1 MLRFNDILERLT
13 SYYPNADIELLKKAY
28 VFSAKVHLGQVR
40 LSGEP
45 YLNHPLEV
53 AGILTQL
60 KLNVASVATGLLH
73 DTMEDTL
80 TTLKEIQE
88 NFGEETAQLVDGL
101 TKISLIS
108 LRSSEERQAENF
120 RKMILAMVK
129 DIRVI
134 LIKLADR
141 LHNMRTL
148 QYQSPEKQSE
158 ISQETLDIYAPLA
171 DRLGIDWIKS
181 ELEDLAFQYLYPENY
196 DKIRRKIAKK
206 EKERTRYIEEVKRT
220 LMKKLYENHIE
231 GEVTGRLKQIYS
243 IYLKMKEQNIDFD
256 QVYDITAFRV
266 IVHSIKE
273 CYDVLG
279 IIHSTW
285 KPIPG
290 KFKDYV
296 GLPKE
301 NMYQSL
307 HTTVIGPYG
316 ERIEIQIR
324 THEMHKISEEGIAA
338 HWKYKGGKV
347 VEEAEDKR
355 FTWLRQLL
363 EWQRDLK
370 DNREFIESVKVELF
384 PNEVYIFTPKGEV
397 KQFPV
402 GSTPIDFAYSIHS
415 DIGNHCVGAKV
426 NSKIVPLRYE
436 LRSGDTIEILTS
448 PNQKP
453 SKDWLKLVKTSR
465 AKAKIRQ
472 WFTAE
477 EREKSIT
484 LGKEILEKELRKYDL
499 QQAKLMKSGELA
511 KVANEFSYQGVED
524 LIAAVGYG
532 KVTANQV
539 IGKILPQE
547 KLDQQKEELQEGRLK
562 HLIQKITRGPKD
574 ALLIKGIDNVMVRY
588 AGCCNPVPGDK
599 VVGFITRGRGV
610 TIHTADCQNA
620 MDDDPHRK
628 VEVEW
633 DSTKE
638 YSYPV
643 PIRIYSED
651 KKGLLGEIS
660 NSISS
665 NGANIRNAR
674 VDTTED
680 KKAVSTF
687 EVEIRDLNHLNK
699 VIRALGKI
707 KGVRQ
712 VERMRVEAPPNLNPQ
727 TLLSA
732 KPKSQTNPNPKQS
745 LTAN

>member
-13 SYYPNADIELLKKAY
+13 SYHPNADIELLKKAY

-60 KLNVASVATGLLH
+60 KLDVASVATGLLH
-73 DTMEDTL
+73 DTVEDTL
-80 TTLKEIQE
+80 TTPKEIQE
-88 NFGEETAQLVDGL
+88 NFGEEIAQLVDGL
-101 TKISLIS
+101 TKLNK
-108 LRSSEERQAENF
+108 LDLVTKEATQAENL
-120 RKMILAMVK
+120 RKLLLAIADDV
-129 DIRVI
+129 RVL

-141 LHNMRTL
+141 LHNMRTI
-148 QYQSPEKQSE
+148 SHVPPEKRRR
-158 ISQETLDIYAPLA
+158 IAQETLDIYAPLA
-171 DRLGIDWIKS
+171 HRLGIDWIKS
-181 ELEDLAFQYLYPENY
+181 ELEGLAFQYLHPEIY
-196 DKIRRKIAKK
+196 EEIRRKIAKR
-206 EKERTRYIEEVKRT
+206 EKERIRYIEELKRT
-220 LMKKLYENHIE
+220 LMKKLYENHID

-243 IYLKMKEQNIDFD
+243 IYLKMKDQNIDFD

-266 IVHSIKE
+266 IVDSFKA

-279 IIHSTW
+279 IIHSIW

-290 KFKDYV
+290 KFKDYI

-324 THEMHKISEEGIAA
+324 THEMHKIAEEGIAA
-338 HWKYKGGKV
+338 HWKYKEGKV

-370 DNREFIESVKVELF
+370 DNQEFIENLKVDLF

-397 KQFPV
+397 KQFPI

-415 DIGNHCVGAKV
+415 DVGNHCVGAKV

-436 LRSGDTIEILTS
+436 LRSGDTVEINTS

-453 SKDWLKLVKTSR
+453 SKDWLKLVKTPR
-465 AKAKIRQ
+465 AKTKIRQ
-472 WFTAE
+472 WFTVE

-484 LGKEILEKELRKYDL
+484 LGKEILEKEFRKYDL
-499 QQAKLMKSGELA
+499 QQAKLIKSGELA
-511 KVANEFSYQGVED
+511 KVSNEFSFQGVED

-532 KVTANQV
+532 KVTANQI

-547 KLDQQKEELQEGRLK
+547 KLEQQKEELEEGRFK
-562 HLIQKITRGPKD
+562 HLIQKITRAPKD
-574 ALLIKGIDNVMVRY
+574 ALLIRGIDNVMVRY

-620 MDDDPHRK
+620 LDDDPHRK
-628 VEVEW
+628 VDVEW
-633 DSTKE
+633 DSKKE
-638 YSYPV
+638 YIYPV
-643 PIRIYSED
+643 RIRIYSDD
-651 KKGLLGEIS
+651 KKGLLAEIS

-665 NGANIRNAR
+665 NEANIKNAR

-680 KKAVSTF
+680 RNAVSTF

-699 VIRALGKI
+699 VIKALGKI
-707 KGVRQ
+707 KGVHQ
-712 VERMRVEAPPNLNPQ
+712 VERMRAEAQ
-727 TLLSA
+727 AES
-732 KPKSQTNPNPKQS
+732 
-745 LTAN
+745 

>member
-1 MLRFNDILERLT
+1 MLRFNDVLETLT
-13 SYYPNADIELLKKAY
+13 SYQPNADIELLKKAY

-60 KLNVASVATGLLH
+60 KLDGASVATGLLH
-73 DTMEDTL
+73 DTVEDTL
-80 TTLKEIQE
+80 TTPKEIQE
-88 NFGEETAQLVDGL
+88 NFGEEIAQLVDGL
-101 TKISLIS
+101 TKISRIS
-108 LRSSEERQAENF
+108 LRSSEEHQAENF

-148 QYQSPEKQSE
+148 QYQSPGKQME
-158 ISQETLDIYAPLA
+158 IAQETLDIYAPLA
-171 DRLGIDWIKS
+171 HRLGIEWLKS
-181 ELEDLAFQYLYPENY
+181 ELEDLAFQYLHPEIY
-196 DKIRRKIAKK
+196 DEIRRKIAKK
-206 EKERTRYIEEVKRT
+206 EKERARYIDEVKRT

-231 GEVTGRLKQIYS
+231 GEVTGRLKQIHS

-266 IVHSIKE
+266 IVNSIKA

-279 IIHSTW
+279 IIHSIW

-290 KFKDYV
+290 KFKDYI
-296 GLPKE
+296 GLPKD

-324 THEMHKISEEGIAA
+324 THEMHKIAEEGIAA
-338 HWKYKGGKV
+338 HWKYKEGKL

-370 DNREFIESVKVELF
+370 DNQEFIESLKVDLF

-397 KQFPV
+397 RQFPI
-402 GSTPIDFAYSIHS
+402 GSTPVDFAYSIHS

-426 NSKIVPLRYE
+426 NGKIVPLRYE

-448 PNQKP
+448 ANQKP

-465 AKAKIRQ
+465 AKTKIRQ
-472 WFTAE
+472 WFTVE
-477 EREKSIT
+477 EREKSIN
-484 LGKEILEKELRKYDL
+484 LGKDILEKELRKYDL
-499 QQAKLMKSGELA
+499 QQTKLIKSGELA
-511 KVANEFSYQGVED
+511 KVANEFSFQGVED

-532 KVTANQV
+532 KVTANQI

-547 KLDQQKEELQEGRLK
+547 KLEQQKEELEGGRIK
-562 HLIQKITRGPKD
+562 HLIQKITRAPKD
-574 ALLIKGIDNVMVRY
+574 ALLIRGIDNVMVRY

-620 MDDDPHRK
+620 IDDDPNRK

-633 DSTKE
+633 DSKKE
-638 YSYPV
+638 YIYPV
-643 PIRIYSED
+643 RIRIYSDD
-651 KKGLLGEIS
+651 KKGLLAEIS

-665 NGANIRNAR
+665 NGANIKNAR

-680 KKAVSTF
+680 KNAVCTF

-707 KGVRQ
+707 KGVHQ
-712 VERMRVEAPPNLNPQ
+712 VERMREEAQ
-727 TLLSA
+727 TES
-732 KPKSQTNPNPKQS
+732 
-745 LTAN
+745 

>member
-13 SYYPNADIELLKKAY
+13 SYHPNADVELLKKAY

-60 KLNVASVATGLLH
+60 RLDVASVATGLLH
-73 DTMEDTL
+73 DTVEDTL
-80 TTLKEIQE
+80 TTLEEIQE
-88 NFGEETAQLVDGL
+88 NFGKEIAQLVDGL

-108 LRSSEERQAENF
+108 LKSSEENQAENF

-148 QYQSPEKQSE
+148 GYHHPEKQVR
-158 ISQETLDIYAPLA
+158 IAQETLDIYAPLA
-171 DRLGIDWIKS
+171 HRLGIDWIKS
-181 ELEDLAFQYLYPENY
+181 ELEDLAFQYLHPQNY
-196 DKIRRKIAKK
+196 EEIQRKIARR

-243 IYLKMKEQNIDFD
+243 IYLKMKDQNLDFD

-266 IVHSIKE
+266 IVNSIKE

-279 IIHSTW
+279 IIHSLW

-324 THEMHKISEEGIAA
+324 THEMHRIAEEGIAA
-338 HWKYKGGKV
+338 HWKYKEGKV

-370 DNREFIESVKVELF
+370 DDAEFIESVKVDLF
-384 PNEVYIFTPKGEV
+384 PHEVYVFTPKGAV
-397 KQFPV
+397 KQFPL
-402 GSTPIDFAYSIHS
+402 GATPVDFAYSIHS
-415 DIGNHCVGAKV
+415 DVGNHCSGAKV
-426 NSKIVPLRYE
+426 NGKIVPLRYE
-436 LRSGDTIEILTS
+436 LRSGDTVEIMTS

-453 SKDWLKLVKTSR
+453 SKDWLKFVKTAR
-465 AKAKIRQ
+465 AKTKIRQ
-472 WFTAE
+472 WFTNE
-477 EREKSIT
+477 EREKSIN
-484 LGKEILEKELRKYDL
+484 LGKEILEKEFRKYDL
-499 QQAKLMKSGELA
+499 QQAKLIKTGELA
-511 KVANEFSYQGVED
+511 KVANEFSYQGVDD

-532 KVTANQV
+532 KVTANQI

-547 KLDQQKEELQEGRLK
+547 RLEQQKEEHEEGRLK
-562 HLIQKITRGPKD
+562 SLFKKITHAPKD
-574 ALLIKGIDNVMVRY
+574 ALLIKGVDNVMVRY
-588 AGCCNPVPGDK
+588 AGCCNPLPGDR

-610 TIHTADCQNA
+610 TIHAADCQNA
-620 MDDDPHRK
+620 MDDDPNRK

-643 PIRIYSED
+643 RVRIYSDD
-651 KKGLLGEIS
+651 KKGLLAEIS
-660 NSISS
+660 NSISA
-665 NGANIRNAR
+665 NEANIRNAR

-687 EVEIRDLNHLNK
+687 EVEIRDLNHLKK
-699 VIRALGKI
+699 VIRALEKI
-707 KGVRQ
+707 KGVHRA
-712 VERMRVEAPPNLNPQ
+712 ERVRVEAQ
-727 TLLSA
+727 AES
-732 KPKSQTNPNPKQS
+732 
-745 LTAN
+745 

>member
-1 MLRFNDILERLT
+1 MLRFNDILDRLT
-13 SYYPNADIELLKKAY
+13 SYNPNADMDLLRKAY

-53 AGILTQL
+53 AGIITQL
-60 KLNVASVATGLLH
+60 KLDVASVATGFLH
-73 DTMEDTL
+73 DTVEDTL
-80 TTLKEIQE
+80 TTRKEIQE
-88 NFGEETAQLVDGL
+88 NFGEEIAQLVDGL
-101 TKISLIS
+101 TKISQIS
-108 LRSSEERQAENF
+108 LRSSEEHQAENF

-129 DIRVI
+129 DIRVL

-148 QYQSPEKQSE
+148 KYHSPEKQLE
-158 ISQETLDIYAPLA
+158 IAQETLDIYAPLA
-171 DRLGIDWIKS
+171 HRLGIDWIKS
-181 ELEDLAFQYLYPENY
+181 ELENLAFQHIHPELYEE
-196 DKIRRKIAKK
+196 IRRKITKK
-206 EKERTRYIEEVKRT
+206 EKERERYIDEVKRI
-220 LMKKLYENHIE
+220 LMKKLYENRIE
-231 GEVTGRLKQIYS
+231 GEVTGRLKQTYS
-243 IYLKMKEQNIDFD
+243 IYLKMKDQNIDFN

-266 IVHSIKE
+266 VVNSMKE

-279 IIHSTW
+279 IIHSLW

-290 KFKDYV
+290 KFKDYI

-307 HTTVIGPYG
+307 HTAVIGPYG

-324 THEMHKISEEGIAA
+324 THEMHRIAEEGIAA
-338 HWKYKGGKV
+338 HWKYKEGKIL
-347 VEEAEDKR
+347 EEADDKR

-370 DNREFIESVKVELF
+370 DDREFIESVKVDLF
-384 PNEVYIFTPKGEV
+384 PHEVYIFTPKGEV
-397 KQFPV
+397 KQFPI
-402 GSTPIDFAYSIHS
+402 GSTPVDFAYSIHS

-426 NSKIVPLRYE
+426 NGKIVPLKYE
-436 LRSGDTIEILTS
+436 FRSGDTVEIMTS

-453 SKDWLKLVKTSR
+453 SKDWLKFVKTSR
-465 AKAKIRQ
+465 AKTKVRQ

-477 EREKSIT
+477 EREKSVT
-484 LGKEILEKELRKYDL
+484 LGKEILDKELRKYEL
-499 QQAKLMKSGELA
+499 QQAKLIKSGDLA
-511 KVANEFSYQGVED
+511 RVASEFSFQGIED
-524 LIAAVGYG
+524 LIAAIGYG
-532 KVTANQV
+532 KLTVNQI

-547 KLDQQKEELQEGRLK
+547 RLEQQQEELKEGRFK
-562 HLIQKITRGPKD
+562 HFVQKITRSPKD

-633 DSTKE
+633 DSAKE

-643 PIRIYSED
+643 RIRIYSED
-651 KKGLLGEIS
+651 KKGLLAEIS
-660 NSISS
+660 NSFSS
-665 NGANIRNAR
+665 TEANIKNAR

-680 KKAVSTF
+680 KKAISTF
-687 EVEIRDLNHLNK
+687 EIEIRDLNHLNK
-699 VIRALGKI
+699 VIRTLEKI
-707 KGVRQ
+707 KGVHR
-712 VERMRVEAPPNLNPQ
+712 VERMRVEAQ
-727 TLLSA
+727 VEA
-732 KPKSQTNPNPKQS
+732 
-745 LTAN
+745 

>member
-1 MLRFNDILERLT
+1 MLRFNDVLERLT
-13 SYYPNADIELLKKAY
+13 SYNPHADTDLLRKAY

-45 YLNHPLEV
+45 YLIHPLEV
-53 AGILTQL
+53 AGILTQMRL
-60 KLNVASVATGLLH
+60 DVASLATGLLH
-73 DTMEDTL
+73 DTVEDTL
-80 TTLKEIQE
+80 TTLKEIRE
-88 NFGEETAQLVDGL
+88 NFDEEIAGLVDGV
-101 TKISLIS
+101 TKISQIS
-108 LRSSEERQAENF
+108 LRSTEEGQAENF

-148 QYQSPEKQSE
+148 EYHISEKQAK
-158 ISQETLDIYAPLA
+158 IAQETLDIYAPLA
-171 DRLGIDWIKS
+171 HRLGIDWIKS
-181 ELEDLAFQYLYPENY
+181 ELEDLAFQYLNPQIYEG
-196 DKIRRKIAKK
+196 IRRKIAKK
-206 EKERTRYIEEVKRT
+206 EKERTRYTDEVKRT
-220 LMKKLYENHIE
+220 LMKKLYENRIE

-243 IYLKMKEQNIDFD
+243 IYLKMKDQNIDFD
-256 QVYDITAFRV
+256 QVFDITAFRV
-266 IVHSIKE
+266 IVNSIKE

-279 IIHSTW
+279 IIHSLW

-290 KFKDYV
+290 KFKDYI

-307 HTTVIGPYG
+307 HTSAIGPYG

-324 THEMHKISEEGIAA
+324 THEMHRIAEEGIAA
-338 HWKYKGGKV
+338 HWKYKEGRV
-347 VEEAEDKR
+347 FEEADDKR

-363 EWQRDLK
+363 EWQHDLK
-370 DNREFIESVKVELF
+370 DDAEFIESVKVDLF
-384 PNEVYIFTPKGEV
+384 PYEVYIFTPKGAV

-402 GSTPIDFAYSIHS
+402 GATPIDFAYSIHS

-426 NSKIVPLRYE
+426 NGKIVPLKYE
-436 LRSGDTIEILTS
+436 LRSGDTVEIMTS

-453 SKDWLKLVKTSR
+453 SKDWLKFVKTSR
-465 AKAKIRQ
+465 AKTKIRQ

-499 QQAKLMKSGELA
+499 HQAKLIKSGELA
-511 KVANEFSYQGVED
+511 KVANDFSFQGVDD

-532 KVTANQV
+532 KVTANQI
-539 IGKILPQE
+539 IGKLLPQE
-547 KLDQQKEELQEGRLK
+547 RLEQQKEEQREGRLK
-562 HLIQKITRGPKD
+562 HFFQKLTRGPKD

-588 AGCCNPVPGDK
+588 AGCCNPLPGDK

-620 MDDDPHRK
+620 MDDDPHRR

-643 PIRIYSED
+643 RIHVFSED
-651 KKGLLGEIS
+651 KKGLLAEIS

-665 NGANIRNAR
+665 NGANITNAR
-674 VDTTED
+674 VDTTDE
-680 KKAVSTF
+680 KKAIGIF
-687 EVEIRDLNHLNK
+687 EVEIRDLNHLKK
-699 VIRALGKI
+699 VIKGLEKI
-707 KGVRQ
+707 KGIHR
-712 VERMRVEAPPNLNPQ
+712 VERSRVETEAE
-727 TLLSA
+727 
-732 KPKSQTNPNPKQS
+732 S
-745 LTAN
+745 L

>member
-1 MLRFNDILERLT
+1 MLRFNDVLERLT
-13 SYYPNADIELLKKAY
+13 SYQPNADIELLKKAY

-60 KLNVASVATGLLH
+60 KLDVASVATGLLH
-73 DTMEDTL
+73 DTVEDTL
-80 TTLKEIQE
+80 TTSKELQE
-88 NFGEETAQLVDGL
+88 NFGEEIAQLVDGL
-101 TKISLIS
+101 TKISRIS
-108 LRSSEERQAENF
+108 LRSSEEHQAENF

-148 QYQSPEKQSE
+148 QYHSPEKQAE
-158 ISQETLDIYAPLA
+158 IAQETIDIYAPLA
-171 DRLGIDWIKS
+171 HRLGIDWIKS
-181 ELEDLAFQYLYPENY
+181 ELENLAFQYLHPELY
-196 DKIRRKIAKK
+196 EEIRRKIAKK
-206 EKERTRYIEEVKRT
+206 EKERARYIEEVKRT

-231 GEVTGRLKQIYS
+231 GEVTGRLKQTYS

-266 IVHSIKE
+266 VVNSIKA

-279 IIHSTW
+279 IIHSIW

-290 KFKDYV
+290 KFKDYI

-324 THEMHKISEEGIAA
+324 THEMHKIAEEGIAA
-338 HWKYKGGKV
+338 HWKYKEGKV

-370 DNREFIESVKVELF
+370 DNQEFIESLKVDLF
-384 PNEVYIFTPKGEV
+384 PNEVYIFTPKGQV
-397 KQFPV
+397 RQFPI
-402 GSTPIDFAYSIHS
+402 GSTPVDFAYSIHS
-415 DIGNHCVGAKV
+415 DVGNHCVGAKV
-426 NSKIVPLRYE
+426 NGKIVPLRYE
-436 LRSGDTIEILTS
+436 LRSGDTVEILTS
-448 PNQKP
+448 PNQRP

-465 AKAKIRQ
+465 AKTKIRQ

-484 LGKEILEKELRKYDL
+484 LGKDILEKELQKYGL
-499 QQAKLMKSGELA
+499 QQTKLIKSGELVN
-511 KVANEFSYQGVED
+511 VANEFSFQGVED

-532 KVTANQV
+532 KVTANQI

-547 KLDQQKEELQEGRLK
+547 KLEQQKEELEGGRLK
-562 HLIQKITRGPKD
+562 HLIQKITRAPKD
-574 ALLIKGIDNVMVRY
+574 ALLIRGIDNVMVRY

-610 TIHTADCQNA
+610 TIHTVDCQNA
-620 MDDDPHRK
+620 IDDDPHRK

-633 DSTKE
+633 DSKKE
-638 YSYPV
+638 YIYPV
-643 PIRIYSED
+643 RIRIYSED
-651 KKGLLGEIS
+651 KKGLLAEIS

-665 NGANIRNAR
+665 NEANIKNAR

-680 KKAVSTF
+680 KSAVSTF

-699 VIRALGKI
+699 VIRALGRI
-707 KGVRQ
+707 KGVHQ
-712 VERMRVEAPPNLNPQ
+712 VERLRAEMQAE
-727 TLLSA
+727 S
-732 KPKSQTNPNPKQS
+732 
-745 LTAN
+745 

>member
-13 SYYPNADIELLKKAY
+13 SYNPSADTDLLRKAY

-60 KLNVASVATGLLH
+60 RLDVASVATGLLH
-73 DTMEDTL
+73 DTVEDTL
-80 TTLKEIQE
+80 TNLKEVRE
-88 NFGEETAQLVDGL
+88 NFGEEIAQLVDGV
-101 TKISLIS
+101 TKISQIS
-108 LRSSEERQAENF
+108 LQSSEDGQAENF

-134 LIKLADR
+134 LVKLADR

-148 QYQSPEKQSE
+148 KYHSPEKQVE
-158 ISQETLDIYAPLA
+158 TAQETLDIYAPLA
-171 DRLGIDWIKS
+171 NRLGIDWIKS
-181 ELEDLAFQYLYPENY
+181 ELEDLAFQYLHPDIHEE
-196 DKIRRKIAKK
+196 IRQKIAKK
-206 EKERTRYIEEVKRT
+206 EKERLRYADEVKRNF
-220 LMKKLYENHIE
+220 MKKLYENHIE

-243 IYLKMKEQNIDFD
+243 IYLKMKSQNIDFD
-256 QVYDITAFRV
+256 QVFDLTAFRV

-279 IIHSTW
+279 IIHSIW

-307 HTTVIGPYG
+307 HTSVIGPYG

-324 THEMHKISEEGIAA
+324 THEMHKIAEEGIAA
-338 HWKYKGGKV
+338 HWKYKEGKAF
-347 VEEAEDKR
+347 EEADDKR

-370 DNREFIESVKVELF
+370 DDAEFIESVKVDLF
-384 PNEVYIFTPKGEV
+384 PNEVYVFTPKGSV
-397 KQFPV
+397 KQFPI
-402 GSTPIDFAYSIHS
+402 GATPVDFAYSVHS
-415 DIGNHCVGAKV
+415 DVGNHCMRAKV
-426 NSKIVPLRYE
+426 NGKIVPLKYE
-436 LRSGDTIEILTS
+436 LRSGDTIEIMTS
-448 PNQKP
+448 PGAKP
-453 SKDWLKLVKTSR
+453 SKDWLKFVKTSR
-465 AKAKIRQ
+465 AKTKIRQ

-484 LGKEILEKELRKYDL
+484 LGKEILEKEFRKFSL
-499 QQAKLMKSGELA
+499 QQTKLIKSGDLA
-511 KVANEFSYQGVED
+511 RVASEFSFQGVDD

-532 KVTANQV
+532 KLTANQI

-547 KLDQQKEELQEGRLK
+547 RLEQQQEEQKEGRLK
-562 HLIQKITRGPKD
+562 HFIKKITRGPKD

-588 AGCCNPVPGDK
+588 AGCCNPLPGDK

-610 TIHTADCQNA
+610 TIHTSDCRNA
-620 MDDDPHRK
+620 MDDDPHRR

-638 YSYPV
+638 YIYPV
-643 PIRIYSED
+643 RIRIYSED
-651 KKGLLGEIS
+651 KKGLLAEIS

-665 NGANIRNAR
+665 SQANIKNAR
-674 VDTTED
+674 VNTTD
-680 KKAVSTF
+680 DRQAISTF
-687 EVEIRDLNHLNK
+687 EVEIRNLTHLKK
-699 VIRALGKI
+699 VIKGLEKI
-707 KGVRQ
+707 KGVNR
-712 VERMRVEAPPNLNPQ
+712 VERIRIQ
-727 TLLSA
+727 I
-732 KPKSQTNPNPKQS
+732 KS
-745 LTAN
+745 

>member
-13 SYYPNADIELLKKAY
+13 SYNPHADMDPLKKAY

-40 LSGEP
+40 LSGEA

-60 KLNVASVATGLLH
+60 KLDVASVATGLLH
-73 DTMEDTL
+73 DTVEDTL
-80 TTLKEIQE
+80 TTSKEIQE
-88 NFGEETAQLVDGL
+88 NFGGEISQLVDGL
-101 TKISLIS
+101 TKISQIS
-108 LRSSEERQAENF
+108 LRSSEEHQAENF

-148 QYQSPEKQSE
+148 KHHNPEKQVE
-158 ISQETLDIYAPLA
+158 IAQETLDIYAPLA
-171 DRLGIDWIKS
+171 HRLGIDWIKS
-181 ELEDLAFQYLYPENY
+181 ELEDLAFQYLYPEIY
-196 DKIRRKIAKK
+196 EEIRRKIAKK
-206 EKERTRYIEEVKRT
+206 EKERTRYVDEVKRT

-231 GEVTGRLKQIYS
+231 GDVTARLKQTYS

-266 IVHSIKE
+266 IVNSIKE

-279 IIHSTW
+279 IIHSLW

-290 KFKDYV
+290 KFKDYI

-307 HTTVIGPYG
+307 HTTAIGPYG

-324 THEMHKISEEGIAA
+324 TNEMHKIADEGIAA
-338 HWKYKGGKV
+338 HWKYKEGKV
-347 VEEAEDKR
+347 LEEADDKR

-370 DNREFIESVKVELF
+370 DDREFIESVKVDLF
-384 PNEVYIFTPKGEV
+384 PNEVYIFTPKGAV
-397 KQFPV
+397 KQFPI

-426 NSKIVPLRYE
+426 NGKIVPLRYE

-453 SKDWLKLVKTSR
+453 SKDWLKFVKTSR
-465 AKAKIRQ
+465 AKTKIRQ

-484 LGKEILEKELRKYDL
+484 MGKEILEKELRKYNL
-499 QQAKLMKSGELA
+499 QQAKLIKSGELA
-511 KVANEFSYQGVED
+511 RVASEFSFQAVED

-532 KVTANQV
+532 KLTANQI
-539 IGKILPQE
+539 IGKLLPQE
-547 KLDQQKEELQEGRLK
+547 KLEQQKEELKEGRFK
-562 HLIQKITRGPKD
+562 HLIQKITRSPKD
-574 ALLIKGIDNVMVRY
+574 ALLIKGIDNVMVRF

-643 PIRIYSED
+643 RVRIFSED
-651 KKGLLGEIS
+651 KKGLLAEIS

-665 NGANIRNAR
+665 HEANIKNAR

-680 KKAVSTF
+680 KKAISTF
-687 EVEIRDLNHLNK
+687 EVEIRNLNHLNK
-699 VIRALGKI
+699 VIRALEKI
-707 KGVRQ
+707 KGVHR
-712 VERMRVEAPPNLNPQ
+712 VERMRVEAQ
-727 TLLSA
+727 AES
-732 KPKSQTNPNPKQS
+732 
-745 LTAN
+745 